1 MTELEGK
8 GLKFYLRHVGVVAS
22 DEDFEAWYMQRHLGG
37 RVWFKVCHFCRSRAG
52 STRGEIDDSGD
63 FWHSSVRC
71 ILPSWM
77 CLTTGRADQVQRLLD
92 SLASHHPDR
101 GAHHFAHW
109 CAGLRVMDIEPKSG
123 TGGVRTRS

>member
-1 MTELEGK
+1 MTELEEK

-37 RVWFKVCHFCRSRAG
+37 RVWIKVCHFCRSRAG

-77 CLTTGRADQVQRLLD
+77 CLPTGRADQVQRLLD
-92 SLASHHPDR
+92 SLASHHR
-101 GAHHFAHW
+101 HQARTA
-109 CAGLRVMDIEPKSG
+109 ALIILR
-123 TGGVRTRS
+123 TGVRVSESWISNPNQVLVA